1 MLVDF
6 LKQRRFHAQQ
16 QCCACSRT
24 GWPPTSGDAVG
35 EQPAELQSGAS
46 RDNESDDSCGLDRNS
61 YVFTCR
67 WNTFCATWACG
78 SCLIWCWSPLR
89 YDSPRVDGWC
99 STLWREH
106 RSAHADCQRS
116 TRRAA
121 AVRCK
126 WSWIII
132 PPARPATACSLER
145 ATVEGCQCPSPFR
158 YGGSAATRRACHAVS
173 SAGCHH
179 RRRCRPCDIC
189 GACSHLHQPSPST
202 FAANRH
208 HRSPSAPAPPSQP
221 LPDPP
226 RDPASTGT

>member
-1 MLVDF
+1 MRLGPQLLRLHVQMEHILCNLGVRQLSHLV
-6 LKQRRFHAQQ
+6 LVAAAIR
-16 QCCACSRT
+16 
-24 GWPPTSGDAVG
+24 
-35 EQPAELQSGAS
+35 QPA
-46 RDNESDDSCGLDRNS
+46 CGRMVQHTLARAPERA
-61 YVFTCR
+61 CR
-67 WNTFCATWACG
+67 
-78 SCLIWCWSPLR
+78 L
-89 YDSPRVDGWC
+89 
-99 STLWREH
+99 
-106 RSAHADCQRS
+106 SALH
-116 TRRAA
+116 T

-132 PPARPATACSLER
+132 PPARPAAACSLER